1 MTVKLYEESSR
12 YDPWCSP
19 IERRSELSAPD
30 DPPSDPFVLLP
41 ARRRSVAATAG
52 YVLLFLFSLW
62 LFMVSVRW
70 LSDGFMLLVACRATA
85 VFEFSNHSLVG
96 LMIGVVAAAL
106 LHSSSAV
113 VCITV
118 ASVGANI
125 LSLRKS
131 IPIIMGANLG
141 TCVTCIL
148 VAFAQVHDRSQ
159 FQRAIAAATVH
170 DMYNFW
176 SIVVLF
182 PLEVAFHPL
191 ELLSVA
197 ITGKSGQIALAS
209 PADALVDPMAN
220 VWASVNHT
228 LLQDVAARDSDD
240 CRVARFV
247 LGGAMHDV
255 SNTSAGALTLVLG
268 LIVLVL
274 ALVGMVFAMTHL
286 FRNATAAVIRRVLG
300 WNAYGNIVIG
310 IILTFFLH
318 SSTAM
323 TSTLTPLAGLNV
335 ISLSQV
341 YPLVLGANLGST
353 ISGLLAAAVT
363 GKKEAGNVA
372 LVNILFNVAGVLL
385 FYVVPRTRRPV
396 LGCAEAIGA
405 YSAQWPTAA
414 IVFIGATYVLL
425 PGFVIALVFLYDAGV
440 AGLVLGILLTLGL
453 FLCAASFYRWYVVF
467 GGRARWHNF
476 LAAKAA
482 AHEHERRAADAVFLE
497 PNA

>member
-19 IERRSELSAPD
+19 NERCSELSAPD
-30 DPPSDPFVLLP
+30 EPPADPFVLLP
-41 ARRRSVAATAG
+41 ARRRSFAATLG
-52 YVLLFLFSLW
+52 HILLFLFSLW

-70 LSDGFMLLVACRATA
+70 LSDGFMLLVACRGTA
-85 VFEFSNHSLVG
+85 FFEFSNHSLVG

-118 ASVGANI
+118 ASVGADI
-125 LSLRKS
+125 LCLRKS
-131 IPIIMGANLG
+131 IPILMGANLG

-148 VAFAQVHDRSQ
+148 VAFAQVHDRAQ

-182 PLEVAFHPL
+182 PLELAFHPL

-197 ITGKSGQIALAS
+197 ITGRSGKIALAA
-209 PADALVDPMAN
+209 PADALVDPMAELWAN
-220 VWASVNHT
+220 VNRT
-228 LLQDVAARDSDD
+228 LLQDVAASENDD
-240 CRVARFV
+240 CRLARFV
-247 LGGAMHDV
+247 LGGAMHSV
-255 SNTSAGALTLVLG
+255 SNATAGTLTLVLG
-268 LIVLVL
+268 LVVLVV
-274 ALVGMVFAMTHL
+274 ALIGMVFAMTHL

-300 WNAYGNIVIG
+300 WNAYVNIVIG
-310 IILTFFLH
+310 ILLTFFLH
-318 SSTAM
+318 SSTAL

-335 ISLSQV
+335 ISLDQV
-341 YPLVLGANLGST
+341 YPLVLGSNLGAT
-353 ISGLLAAAVT
+353 VSGLLAAAVT
-363 GKKEAGNVA
+363 
-372 LVNILFNVAGVLL
+372 AGVLL
-385 FYVVPRTRRPV
+385 FYVVPITRRPV

-405 YSAQWPTAA
+405 YSAQWPMAA
-414 IVFIGATYVLL
+414 MVFIGATYMLL
-425 PGFVIALVFLYDAGV
+425 PALVIALVFLYDAGV
-440 AGLVLGILLTLGL
+440 AGLVLGSLLTLGL
-453 FLCAASFYRWYVVF
+453 LVGVASFYRWYVIC

-482 AHEHERRAADAVFLE
+482 AHEHDRRAMDAVFLE
-497 PNA
+497 PDA